1 MSKKPTADPVTV
13 LYISAVDGLAHAAV
27 LNKDGTVTDE
37 HGVHETR
44 KGTDSDRINGVCG
57 VYYEVP

>member
-13 LYISAVDGLAHAAV
+13 LYVSAADGLGHAAV

-37 HGVHETR
+37 EGTHDAR
-44 KGTDSDRINGVCG
+44 KGTDADRINGACG